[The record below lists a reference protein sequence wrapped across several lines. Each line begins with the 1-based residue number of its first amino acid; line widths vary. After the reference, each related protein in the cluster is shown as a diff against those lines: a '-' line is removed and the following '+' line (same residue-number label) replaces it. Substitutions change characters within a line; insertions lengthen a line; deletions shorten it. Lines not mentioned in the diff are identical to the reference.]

1 MAPRIG
7 FEFQL
12 TRSREALRAS
22 RDSAMRILVMGDLSG
37 RANRACENA
46 SDLPQRSIVSI
57 DIDNFDQVL
66 SRIGPS
72 LKLALEDSA
81 GAAVTIEFRR
91 LDDFHPDRLYRD
103 LSLFE
108 ALRQMRS
115 RLRDPATFADAAEKL
130 RKERAH
136 VTQPQRSAVTPP
148 VASDAENDTATL
160 ERLLGAKPLPA
171 TPAPARPAGK
181 AVDIEGLIRN
191 IVAPHIVPDA
201 PSHQAQYIASVDA
214 AIGEQMRAVLHDP
227 ALQALESTWR
237 AVRWLTAEL
246 ETGEQL
252 KLYLLD
258 VTLEELRADMR
269 AAQGDPGRSGLY
281 RLLVEQDN
289 GITGG
294 EPWSLL
300 AGNYA
305 LGRASEDLDLLA
317 FIGAIAS
324 QAGGPFLMSADA
336 RFLGCPSLATAPDPT
351 AWQATGADA
360 EKRWQ
365 ALRQSSVASWLGVA
379 FPRFLLRAPYGKRN
393 DPVEQFDFEEMKS
406 AFDHES
412 FLWGNPAIA
421 CAFLIGRAFLDNGWD
436 MELGDQRDIGDLPA
450 VMLERDGEKQLLACA
465 ETYLSERAVE
475 AILAQGLMPLLS
487 IKNQNAARLL
497 RFQSLA
503 APVQPLSGPWR

>member
-1 MAPRIG
+1 
-7 FEFQL
+7 
-12 TRSREALRAS
+12 
-22 RDSAMRILVMGDLSG
+22 
-37 RANRACENA
+37 
-46 SDLPQRSIVSI
+46 
-57 DIDNFDQVL
+57 
-66 SRIGPS
+66 
-72 LKLALEDSA
+72 
-81 GAAVTIEFRR
+81 
-91 LDDFHPDRLYRD
+91 
-103 LSLFE
+103 
-108 ALRQMRS
+108 
-115 RLRDPATFADAAEKL
+115 
-130 RKERAH
+130 
-136 VTQPQRSAVTPP
+136 
-148 VASDAENDTATL
+148 
-160 ERLLGAKPLPA
+160 
-171 TPAPARPAGK
+171 
-181 AVDIEGLIRN
+181 
-191 IVAPHIVPDA
+191 
-201 PSHQAQYIASVDA
+201 
-214 AIGEQMRAVLHDP
+214 
-227 ALQALESTWR
+227 
-237 AVRWLTAEL
+237 
-246 ETGEQL
+246 
-252 KLYLLD
+252 
-258 VTLEELRADMR
+258 
-269 AAQGDPGRSGLY
+269 
-281 RLLVEQDN
+281 
-289 GITGG
+289 
-294 EPWSLL
+294 
-300 AGNYA
+300 

-351 AWQATGADA
+351 AWHATGADA

-465 ETYLSERAVE
+465 ETYLSERAGE